1 MSVMLPYL
9 PDDLRQYYNH
19 TIHPELMRMERK
31 RHQLLLLLAVSF
43 LLILG
48 IIFLQLYIGIF
59 VITLILMIP
68 VVLYITFLYYELE
81 KFKHVFKPKII
92 NLVLDFIDNDVSYS
106 TLEYKENASIAPKVF
121 FESKLFAAR
130 GVDYVGEDYITG
142 KIGELE
148 FELSELMVKK
158 MSPVLN
164 RLDNVFRGVFL
175 HAKSHISITGQMI
188 ILPRHLKQYYLDAL
202 KDFNLKSNARP
213 YEMIKNVRF
222 RESFMV
228 YCTPDANVKRFLS
241 EDMQKLL
248 LKYRDTTGKDMHVS
262 FIDANIY
269 IAVAQQK
276 DILEPVLWQSN
287 VSFDLIQEFHSDLI
301 MLMKIVRDFDECN

>member
-1 MSVMLPYL
+1 
-9 PDDLRQYYNH
+9 
-19 TIHPELMRMERK
+19 
-31 RHQLLLLLAVSF
+31 
-43 LLILG
+43 
-48 IIFLQLYIGIF
+48 
-59 VITLILMIP
+59 
-68 VVLYITFLYYELE
+68 
-81 KFKHVFKPKII
+81 
-92 NLVLDFIDNDVSYS
+92 
-106 TLEYKENASIAPKVF
+106 
-121 FESKLFAAR
+121 
-130 GVDYVGEDYITG
+130 
-142 KIGELE
+142 
-148 FELSELMVKK
+148 
-158 MSPVLN
+158 
-164 RLDNVFRGVFL
+164 
-175 HAKSHISITGQMI
+175 MI

>member
-31 RHQLLLLLAVSF
+31 RHQLLLLLAFSF

-68 VVLYITFLYYELE
+68 VVLYITFIYYELE
-81 KFKHVFKPKII
+81 KFKHVFKPKIV
-92 NLVLDFIDNDVSYS
+92 NLVLDFIDNDVNYS
-106 TLEYKENASIAPKVF
+106 TLEYKENASIDPKVF
-121 FESKLFAAR
+121 FESKLFSAK
-130 GVDYVGEDYITG
+130 GFDYVGEDYITG
-142 KIGELE
+142 KIGELD
-148 FELSELMVKK
+148 FELSELSVKTNSAVFNK
-158 MSPVLN
+158 
-164 RLDNVFRGVFL
+164 LDNVFRGVFL
-175 HAKSHISITGQMI
+175 HAKSHLSITGQMI
-188 ILPRHLKQYYLDAL
+188 ILPDHLKQNYLDTL
-202 KDFNLKSNARP
+202 KTFNLKSNGRK
-213 YEMIKNVRF
+213 YEMIKNPRF
-222 RESFMV
+222 KENFVV

-248 LKYRDTTGKDMHVS
+248 LKYRDTTGKDMYVS
-262 FIDANIY
+262 FIDSNIY
-269 IAVAQQK
+269 IAVSQQK

-287 VSFDLIQEFHSDLI
+287 VSFDLIREFYSDLI
-301 MLMKIVRDFDECN
+301 MLMSIVRDFDECN